1 MVRPADDGSPNE
13 WQEIGG
19 VLGKDRPALGR
30 HQREEVC
37 VAEPAQLG
45 SFPSRHDIVPPLA
58 ELRGNS
64 RRVVLIEEQPHSRMA
79 RSRRHAS

>member
-1 MVRPADDGSPNE
+1 
-13 WQEIGG
+13 
-19 VLGKDRPALGR
+19 
-30 HQREEVC
+30 
-37 VAEPAQLG
+37 
-45 SFPSRHDIVPPLA
+45 VPPLA